1 MNKGKNKICSII
13 FAIVALA
20 LFVFAIVQKKK
31 NDYVVSSEDYSIVSV
46 GIIVSVVSVV
56 SLFIKN
62 KAAVVFSF
70 IGTLAVSVFLFKQNQ
85 DVIINNN
92 GVVILD
98 YPVLDVLALILF
110 VVSAVFALVKGT
122 KWAKIVLIIVT
133 SYLFVKGIVA
143 FSTLVFVNKLDLVML
158 SYYALAVVAL
168 MASVFAYSV
177 VLLNVKEDAL
187 EETKAEETKV
197 EE

>member
-20 LFVFAIVQKKK
+20 LFIFAIVQRKKY
-31 NDYVVSSEDYSIVSV
+31 DYEATAEDYSIVSV
-46 GIIVSVVSVV
+46 GIIVSAVSVV

-62 KAAVVFSF
+62 KVAAVFSF
-70 IGTLAVSVFLFKQNQ
+70 IGTLAVSVFLFKQNEN
-85 DVIINNN
+85 VIINNS
-92 GVVILD
+92 GVIVLN

-110 VVSAVFALVKGT
+110 VISAVFALVKDT
-122 KWAKIVLIIVT
+122 KWAKIVLIIAT
-133 SYLFVKGIVA
+133 SYLFIKGIVA
-143 FSTLVFVNKLDLVML
+143 FSTLVFINNLDLVML
-158 SYYALAVVAL
+158 SYYTLAVVAL

-177 VLLNVKEDAL
+177 ILLNVKEEVA
-187 EETKAEETKV
+187 EETKTEETKV